1 MVQAADLWQAD
12 HLTDLGRHHSPG
24 GGRVLVEGEMR
35 SGAMVVVEVARENS
49 AEMALTK
56 DDDVVEALAP
66 YRAYQSLDEG
76 VLPGRARRARD
87 FLDAHSCES
96 VAEGAGVDS
105 VAVTHQVLRRAAFGE
120 RLRPRSEA
128 LRRLRAEVGLVDLQG
143 ADLGFQGRAG
153 NSQPLRGSG
162 WAEDTPAGRAK
173 SFFDDCL
180 LAYGQAAG
188 HL

>member
-1 MVQAADLWQAD
+1 MALAEHDHMVETLAADRAD
-12 HLTDLGRHHSPG
+12 K
-24 GGRVLVEGEMR
+24 
-35 SGAMVVVEVARENS
+35 
-49 AEMALTK
+49 ALN
-56 DDDVVEALAP
+56 
-66 YRAYQSLDEG
+66 EG
-76 VLPGRARRARD
+76 VLPGRVRGAQG